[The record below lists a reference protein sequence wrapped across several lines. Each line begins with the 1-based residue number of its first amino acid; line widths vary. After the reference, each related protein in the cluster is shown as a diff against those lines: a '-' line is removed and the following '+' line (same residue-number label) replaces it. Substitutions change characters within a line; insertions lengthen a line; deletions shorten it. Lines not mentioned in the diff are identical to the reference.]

1 MQIWPGCGGGGG
13 RTILIMGLVTFTAN
27 NKCGYAIGGKPW
39 IQNTS
44 FVVQFCI
51 YTDEDLL

>member
-27 NKCGYAIGGKPW
+27 NKYEYAIGGKPW
-39 IQNTS
+39 IQKNS